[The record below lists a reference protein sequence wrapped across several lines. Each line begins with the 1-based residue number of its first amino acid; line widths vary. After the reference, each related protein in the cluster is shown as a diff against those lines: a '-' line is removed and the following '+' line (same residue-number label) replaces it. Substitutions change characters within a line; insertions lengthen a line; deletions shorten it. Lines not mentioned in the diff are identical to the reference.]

1 MNLLSG
7 TRLGP
12 YEIEAL
18 IGAGGMG
25 EVYRATDTRL
35 NRDVAV
41 KVLSS
46 RLTAEP
52 SAKQRFE
59 REAHTASALNDPHIC
74 TIYDVGEHDGR
85 QFLVME
91 LLEGRTLKQYMD
103 GRALPVEQVLKL
115 GTQIAS
121 ALQTAH
127 GKGIIH
133 RDLKPANIF
142 VTQRGEIKVLD
153 FGLAKLLPHAE
164 QDATLSLALTEP
176 QAVLGTLPYMA
187 PEQLRGENTDAG
199 TDIWGLGTVLYEMA
213 TNQRPFREEM
223 TPLLT
228 DAILHQP
235 PAPPRTLN
243 GALPTELER
252 IILKC
257 LDKDPE
263 NRYQSAK
270 ELVVDLRRLST
281 PAFQSSGTLSATK
294 PPSRPRT
301 VRALAYAAA
310 AGVLAL
316 AAVLIAM
323 NSGRWRERLLSLAA
337 SPRIQSLAV
346 LPLANL
352 SHDPNQDYFADGMTE
367 ALIANLA
374 QIKALHVISRTSVM
388 HYKGS
393 NESLPQIARDL
404 NVDAVIEGTVQRSGD
419 RIQVTAQ
426 LIQGQTD
433 VHLWA
438 KTYDRNFQDILVM
451 QSELAQ
457 AIVGEIRTHLTPQE
471 REHLA
476 HVQPVNP
483 DAYNAYLLGAYHA
496 NKRNPEAIDKGI
508 EYFQQAI
515 RIDPKYAMAYAG
527 LAQAYIERDIWGGLG
542 IGKSGDQ
549 VRAATLKALE
559 LDADLA
565 EAHVLLAHI
574 HFQYDWDWQ
583 GAEAEFKRAFE
594 LNSNLAGSYL
604 GYAFYLQAMGHHQ
617 EALASAH
624 RAVQLDPLSPANI
637 TDEGRIFYRARQYE
651 KAIALYKQALELDP
665 GYLPALSRIADA
677 YEQLGK
683 FDEALA
689 SAQKLING
697 AGDHRLDRRS
707 LARIYARM
715 GRRREAMEIVQA
727 IERDGAL
734 GGAEFA
740 LAAIYSA
747 LGDRDHA
754 IAALERGVQQR
765 SVLAVVF
772 RDPQLDPL
780 RSDPRFQQLMR
791 RAGLPS

>member
-1 MNLLSG
+1 
-7 TRLGP
+7 
-12 YEIEAL
+12 
-18 IGAGGMG
+18 
-25 EVYRATDTRL
+25 
-35 NRDVAV
+35 
-41 KVLSS
+41 
-46 RLTAEP
+46 
-52 SAKQRFE
+52 
-59 REAHTASALNDPHIC
+59 
-74 TIYDVGEHDGR
+74 
-85 QFLVME
+85 
-91 LLEGRTLKQYMD
+91 
-103 GRALPVEQVLKL
+103 
-115 GTQIAS
+115 
-121 ALQTAH
+121 
-127 GKGIIH
+127 
-133 RDLKPANIF
+133 
-142 VTQRGEIKVLD
+142 
-153 FGLAKLLPHAE
+153 
-164 QDATLSLALTEP
+164 
-176 QAVLGTLPYMA
+176 
-187 PEQLRGENTDAG
+187 
-199 TDIWGLGTVLYEMA
+199 
-213 TNQRPFREEM
+213 
-223 TPLLT
+223 
-228 DAILHQP
+228 
-235 PAPPRTLN
+235 
-243 GALPTELER
+243 
-252 IILKC
+252 
-257 LDKDPE
+257 
-263 NRYQSAK
+263 
-270 ELVVDLRRLST
+270 
-281 PAFQSSGTLSATK
+281 
-294 PPSRPRT
+294 
-301 VRALAYAAA
+301 
-310 AGVLAL
+310 
-316 AAVLIAM
+316 
-323 NSGRWRERLLSLAA
+323 
-337 SPRIQSLAV
+337 
-346 LPLANL
+346 
-352 SHDPNQDYFADGMTE
+352 
-367 ALIANLA
+367 
-374 QIKALHVISRTSVM
+374 
-388 HYKGS
+388 
-393 NESLPQIARDL
+393 
-404 NVDAVIEGTVQRSGD
+404 
-419 RIQVTAQ
+419 
-426 LIQGQTD
+426 
-433 VHLWA
+433 
-438 KTYDRNFQDILVM
+438 
-451 QSELAQ
+451 
-457 AIVGEIRTHLTPQE
+457 
-471 REHLA
+471 LA

-496 NKRNPEAIDKGI
+496 NKRNPGAIDKGI

-765 SVLAVVF
+765 SILAVVF